1 MFLEVLAVVPSPAGD
16 SSEALVHSALRA
28 LGGKSA
34 RRLVLEEPIPESGV
48 RCCYLKEVY
57 LGSSRTPEA

>member
-1 MFLEVLAVVPSPAGD
+1 MLSV
-16 SSEALVHSALRA
+16 LRA
-28 LGGKSA
+28 LMKKSA

-57 LGSSRTPEA
+57 LGSSRTPEAWESRQRSSWADPI